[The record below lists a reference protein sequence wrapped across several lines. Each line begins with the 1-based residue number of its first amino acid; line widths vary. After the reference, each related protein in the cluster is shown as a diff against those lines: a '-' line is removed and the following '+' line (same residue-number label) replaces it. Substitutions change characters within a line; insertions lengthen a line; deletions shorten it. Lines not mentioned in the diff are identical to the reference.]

1 MTANSSSFV
10 SEYFAQINAV
20 DPIFLKLKHL
30 LLSGRRAEAIK
41 LICSNDSRFQEADAQ
56 SLIELIL
63 GTLNETNVDL
73 KQNSD

>member
-10 SEYFAQINAV
+10 SEYFAQIDSV
-20 DPIFLKLKHL
+20 DPVFLKLKHL
-30 LLSGRRAEAIK
+30 LLSGRRTEAIK
-41 LICSNDSRFQEADAQ
+41 LICSNDTRFQEPDAQ

-63 GTLNETNVDL
+63 GTISETNVEL